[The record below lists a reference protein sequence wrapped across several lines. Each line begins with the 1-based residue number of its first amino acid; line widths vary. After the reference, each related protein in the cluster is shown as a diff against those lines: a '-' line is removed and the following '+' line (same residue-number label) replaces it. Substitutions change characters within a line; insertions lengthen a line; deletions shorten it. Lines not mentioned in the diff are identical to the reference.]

1 MMLAL
6 FRVPIVAFIALTLMT
21 NVGLAPAVAAQQG
34 LPCTVD
40 RAPNDEFASAGFGL
54 VRQEL
59 DALYGAGEATQTGY
73 YYAFDGFDLILTDC
87 DLVLTI
93 TPGSAFEDAETVTAL
108 VETLLPEDA
117 VLAGSWQFGVLDSQP
132 QDGEEWISAELAAR
146 YRLLGAPRTGAI
158 LVLYTYEG
166 NAFQPGAITRVEMRS
181 AAIPSAG

>member
-1 MMLAL
+1 MPARRHVAFLLVIAMMLMAG
-6 FRVPIVAFIALTLMT
+6 
-21 NVGLAPAVAAQQG
+21 VGLAPAGAAQQG
-34 LPCTVD
+34 LPCGVD
-40 RAPNDEFASAGFGL
+40 RVPNDGFASAGFGL

-73 YYAFDGFDLILTDC
+73 YYAFDGFDLTLTDC

-93 TPGSAFEDAETVTAL
+93 LPGSTFEDAETVTAL

-117 VLAGSWQFGVLDSQP
+117 VLAGSWQFGVLDSPP
-132 QDGEEWISAELAAR
+132 QDAEEWISAELAAR
-146 YRLLGAPRTGAI
+146 YRLLGEPRTGAI

-181 AAIPSAG
+181 AMIPGDG